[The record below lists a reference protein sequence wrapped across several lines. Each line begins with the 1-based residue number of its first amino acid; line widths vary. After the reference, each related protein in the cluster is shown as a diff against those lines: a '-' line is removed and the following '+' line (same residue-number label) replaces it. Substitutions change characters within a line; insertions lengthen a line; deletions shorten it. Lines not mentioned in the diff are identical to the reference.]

1 MVASLFACML
11 LHKNQCLPYLIKKSN
26 QQSPK
31 EREAL
36 LDDIH
41 KILGTLSLAD
51 SKENVQHNIHKT
63 KRNRVN
69 KLVKVLPQFI

>member
-1 MVASLFACML
+1 MPSLF
-11 LHKNQCLPYLIKKSN
+11 NFIQKSN

-51 SKENVQHNIHKT
+51 SKQNAQHNIHKT